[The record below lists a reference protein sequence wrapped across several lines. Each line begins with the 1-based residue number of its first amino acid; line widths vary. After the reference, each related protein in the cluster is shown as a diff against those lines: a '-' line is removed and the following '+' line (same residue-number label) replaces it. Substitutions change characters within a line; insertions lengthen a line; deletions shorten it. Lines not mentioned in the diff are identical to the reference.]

1 MGNML
6 YVIVAMLVGLWMVS
20 FIGYGA
26 GPLIHILLLLAII
39 TLAIRLL
46 KGKNVI

>member
-6 YVIVAMLVGLWMVS
+6 FVIVAMLVGLWAVS

-26 GPLIHILLLLAII
+26 GPLIHVLLLFAFI
-39 TLAIRLL
+39 TLAIRLV

>member
-1 MGNML
+1 MGNIL
-6 YVIVAMLVGLWMVS
+6 YVIAAMLVGLWAVS

-26 GPLIHILLLLAII
+26 GPLIHVLLLIAFV
-39 TLAIRLL
+39 TLIIRLL